1 MELVHLIERE
11 KNGEKHYR
19 ACIWL
24 PYLAKGTIQQLSKTS
39 KCPIYLVWRQK
50 TFSHTLEIQEFLSDF
65 FMSETLDKWFVLN
78 TPIEDVLAALNAF
91 VDDLKIAPSLLH
103 TQPTKNAVLK
113 RKENLQILCGM
124 NYDKT
129 DLKWLN
135 TLVARLWGVINHTVL
150 YQLFAVDS
158 DINFLM
164 DFLATTPHLYLDDI
178 LAEAAKYQSQK
189 LTNQQAIVKAT
200 DAILPYFYDPD
211 LNWVLLRGIAKQ
223 KAKEE
228 YTNVS

>member
-11 KNGEKHYR
+11 KNGEKNYR

-24 PYLAKGTIQQLSKTS
+24 PYLAKGTIQQLSKAS
-39 KCPIYLVWRQK
+39 KSQVSLIWRQK
-50 TFSHTLEIQEFLSDF
+50 TFSHTLEIQEFISDF
-65 FMSETLDKWFVLN
+65 FMSETLDKWFLLN
-78 TPIEDVLAALNAF
+78 TPIEDVLANLNEF
-91 VDDLKIAPSLLH
+91 VDDLIKAPNLLH
-103 TQPTKNAVLK
+103 TQPTKNAVFK

-135 TLVARLWGVINHTVL
+135 TLVARLWGVLNYTIL
-150 YQLFAVDS
+150 YQLFAVNN

-178 LAEAAKYQSQK
+178 LNEAAKQNQK

-211 LNWVLLRGIAKQ
+211 VNWVLLRGIAKH
-223 KAKEE
+223 KTKGE